1 MAIEARAGVFVQPWR
16 NLSDWLHRRHNVF
29 MRDLVEQCLQEYA
42 RIKSSCTRAEIAEI
56 DAIIKEI
63 ENGAAVNS
71 PRLFRVESII
81 IEKLNVNE
89 LKLRIA
95 ANRDILAT
103 QLTRESYSAISRHF
117 LRLPEETDLKKL
129 RAEAH
134 SLSARI
140 HRRYSSV
147 PNIEVLRA
155 RLARRVLWRLVTYIV
170 FLGLP
175 FWIATSRF
183 WPDNALASLTVF
195 SMLACGAAGA
205 SISTL
210 IRLYQ
215 IDPRHE
221 PGSTWLSLVS
231 GQGTILSAPALGIV
245 FALIMLMLVLG
256 DILSGGIFPNM
267 HNANPFGESSLCF
280 NASNPVCREAATNFC
295 RLLVWG
301 FIAGWAERTVPDVL
315 DRLAPQASSK
325 VSVGK

>member
-1 MAIEARAGVFVQPWR
+1 MITQAPAGVFVQAR
-16 NLSDWLHRRHNVF
+16 RVLRDWFRKRHNVF

-42 RIKSSCTRAEIAEI
+42 RIKSACSRPEIAEI
-56 DAIIKEI
+56 DAIIEEI
-63 ENGAAVNS
+63 QTGCTINS
-71 PRLFRVESII
+71 SRLFRVESII
-81 IEKLNVNE
+81 IEKLDANE

-95 ANRDILAT
+95 ANRDILAS

-117 LRLPEETDLKKL
+117 LRLPEEADLQKL

-155 RLARRVLWRLVTYIV
+155 RLARRVLWRLVAYIAL
-170 FLGLP
+170 LGLP
-175 FWIATSRF
+175 FWIVTSRF
-183 WPDNALASLTVF
+183 WPDGALASLTIF

-221 PGSTWLSLVS
+221 PGSTWLSLIS
-231 GQGTILSAPALGIV
+231 GQGTILIAPALGIV

-280 NASNPVCREAATNFC
+280 NPSNPACREAATNFC

-325 VSVGK
+325 VSAGK